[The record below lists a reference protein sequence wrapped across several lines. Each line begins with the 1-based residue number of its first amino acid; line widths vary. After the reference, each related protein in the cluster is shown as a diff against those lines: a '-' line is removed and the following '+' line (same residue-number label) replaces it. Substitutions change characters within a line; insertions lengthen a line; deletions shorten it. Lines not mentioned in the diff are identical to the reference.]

1 MNDELLSVEDR
12 TLLLS
17 LARQSIQLVV
27 NGCPLPELDYDRLSE
42 PLHQPGASFVTLRKE
57 GLLRG
62 CIGTLE
68 AYQPLVEDVREHAVS
83 AALDDFRFAPVR
95 PEELS
100 CLHIEISRLTPPN
113 PVSYDCPED
122 LLASLRTG
130 QDGVVLRRGVQQATF
145 LPQVWEQLPDPIDF
159 LNALC
164 QKMGVHADAWMRE
177 RFELLT
183 YRVESFEEAP
193 RTAIPAW
200 DPGSE

>member
-1 MNDELLSVEDR
+1 MNYEPLTADDR
-12 TLLLS
+12 DLLLR

-27 NGCPLPELDYDRLSE
+27 NGCSLPELDHSRLSDA
-42 PLHQPGASFVTLRKE
+42 LRQPGASFVTLSKA
-57 GLLRG
+57 GKLRG

-68 AYQPLVEDVREHAVS
+68 AYQPLVEDVRDHAVS

-100 CLHIEISRLTPPN
+100 HLHIEISRLTPPV

-122 LLASLRTG
+122 LLTSLRPG
-130 QDGVVLRRGVQQATF
+130 KDGVVLRRGVQRATF

-164 QKMGVHADAWMRE
+164 QKMGVRADAWMRE

-193 RTAIPAW
+193 KTTIPAL
-200 DPGSE
+200 DSSSE